1 MKNIIKIC
9 VFGVLLLS
17 VCLAKAQ
24 SPKFGHIDLQALIQ
38 VMPERAVAEK
48 QFNAYQKQLESVA
61 FQGSDLLKRSDPFT
75 LKTEKAINKI
85 DSLSE
90 SLPDPN
96 ITKMKG
102 DNPFHRIRVGD
113 YRIVYE
119 IRVDILLILIL
130 KIGHR
135 KDIYRKL
142 S

>member
-1 MKNIIKIC
+1 MKYRIEFKR
-9 VFGVLLLS
+9 S
-17 VCLAKAQ
+17 AAKALKKI
-24 SPKFGHIDLQALIQ
+24 PRRD
-38 VMPERAVAEK
+38 
-48 QFNAYQKQLESVA
+48 QKRIR
-61 FQGSDLLKRSDPFT
+61 D
-75 LKTEKAINKI
+75 KI
-85 DSLSE
+85 DSFSE
-90 SLPDPN
+90 GLPDPN

-119 IRVDILLILIL
+119 IQDDILSILVL